1 MNIIRDIFYTFVL
14 SMGIL
19 AAIAIVIMILEFIAS
34 VIPVW
39 VAMIIIA
46 LIMVSVI
53 IAVVVIVFM
62 CLRNAVNEWRNS

>member
-1 MNIIRDIFYTFVL
+1 MNIIKDIFCTFVL
-14 SMGIL
+14 CMGIL
-19 AAIAIVIMILEFIAS
+19 AAIAIVIMVLEFIAS

-39 VAMIIIA
+39 LAMIIIA